1 MVIKIS
7 KHFINKLLTLKPL
20 IWLDIYEKL
29 KLINK
34 TPKILKKIY
43 RCLIMLIKTL
53 FFNIN
58 FKILKYQNMI

>member
-7 KHFINKLLTLKPL
+7 KHFINRLLTIKSL
-20 IWLDIYEKL
+20 IWLGIYEKL

-34 TPKILKKIY
+34 MIKILKKQY

-53 FFNIN
+53 FFNVN
-58 FKILKYQNMI
+58 LKMFK

>member
-7 KHFINKLLTLKPL
+7 KHFINKLLTFKPL

-34 TPKILKKIY
+34 NFKILKKQY

-53 FFNIN
+53 FFSVNLEM
-58 FKILKYQNMI
+58 FK